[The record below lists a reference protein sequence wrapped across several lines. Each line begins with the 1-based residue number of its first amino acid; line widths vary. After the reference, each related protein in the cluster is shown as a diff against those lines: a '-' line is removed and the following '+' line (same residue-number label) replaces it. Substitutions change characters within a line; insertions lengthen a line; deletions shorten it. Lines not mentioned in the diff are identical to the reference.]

1 MIRIL
6 VSTLLVC
13 AINCLFPSSAWAFY
27 YVHLQT
33 TVPKEYAQEFS
44 RRHHLSDSFTK
55 LFDRGLEHYNKMD
68 FKRAEQV
75 YNTLLLINSSDV
87 LALDKQ
93 AQVYLKQGQYEL
105 AISTLTRLLQIDP
118 TYFPAHN
125 SLALAYLWLKDF
137 RRSIQHSK
145 FLVEHNHAFMETYQ
159 YLTSA
164 LFYLGQLDNVL
175 SICRIARESG
185 ATHPHFEFFPALIHL
200 MQKDTARYQ
209 AIMADMGIRFKAE
222 ELLFYR
228 IVGAIYEQNTP
239 LATELMA
246 KLDSLPADHPTEHYM
261 QLLVALDMLHYVA
274 PWPQFLDQVLRIQ
287 LVLQKQNPNFVMP
300 YFLASQ
306 IYRRV
311 SDYNKILATTTAGIQ
326 HFPSFIP
333 LFEMQG
339 EAAFFLNRH
348 DIAKAALKTSLAR
361 RTNNPN
367 YLAYYAILLVAEGKF
382 EEGLEYLEKSSN
394 LSPENPFAQT
404 ALGYYYTQTGQPQR
418 AEPHL
423 KVAMETGIAYPLPYT
438 LFIKAKEDN
447 RSFREAYTYA
457 LRARKII
464 PQNEE
469 IQEMT
474 TRLAFTQEEFNNCVF
489 MCAEAMILF
498 PENQFF
504 PVQRARAYQRL
515 GDDRAAIKTLE
526 DFGMKMDRPDTTLRL
541 YLDLLMDAGRF
552 DQAYKL
558 VYELV
563 GLYPR
568 NRLYQEFLG
577 RYYTQN
583 LDYNKALKIYQEL
596 DRLYGRSIYIGDAG
610 WLQFLLGNQKEAL
623 DALTLSINSAPET
636 QIRALSHYRLGLI
649 YSTQPGKDQDA
660 AQNYRMGAELHPR
673 LLDAQSD
680 HVFYIKNS
688 GNARRS
694 ETVQKNMELFLK

>member
-1 MIRIL
+1 MFRIIATIITVACGL
-6 VSTLLVC
+6 S
-13 AINCLFPSSAWAFY
+13 LFSSSPRAFY

-33 TVPKEYAQEFS
+33 TVPVEYAQEFS
-44 RRHHLSDSFTK
+44 RRHHLSESFKK
-55 LFDRGLEHYNKMD
+55 LFDRGLENYNKMD

-75 YNTLLLINSSDV
+75 YNTLLLINSQDI

-105 AISTLTRLLQIDP
+105 AVSTLTRLLQIDP

-175 SICRIARESG
+175 SICRIARDSG

-200 MQKDTARYQ
+200 MQKDKDRYKS
-209 AIMADMGIRFKAE
+209 IMNDMATRFPAE

-228 IVGAIYEQNTP
+228 IVGAIYEQDTP
-239 LATELMA
+239 QIAELMG
-246 KLDSLPADHPTEHYM
+246 KLDTLPSDHPTEHYM

-274 PWPQFLDQVLRIQ
+274 PWPQFLNLIHNIQ
-287 LVLQKQNPNFVMP
+287 TVLQKQNPNFVMP

-306 IYRRV
+306 MYRRV
-311 SDYNKILATTTAGIQ
+311 SDYNRILATATAGIQ

-339 EAAFFLNRH
+339 EAAFFLDRH
-348 DIAKAALKTSLAR
+348 DIAKAALKTSLSK

-367 YLAYYAILLVAEGKF
+367 YLAYYAILLVADQKF

-394 LSPENPFAQT
+394 LSPQNPFAQT

-423 KVAMETGIAYPLPYT
+423 KVAMETNIAYPLPYT
-438 LFIKAKEDN
+438 LFIKAKEEN

-457 LRARKII
+457 LRARKIL
-464 PQNEE
+464 PQNEM
-469 IQEMT
+469 IQEMA
-474 TRLAFTQEEFNNCVF
+474 TRLAFTQEEYNNCVF

-498 PENQFF
+498 PQNQFF
-504 PVQRARAYQRL
+504 PVQRARAYQKI
-515 GDDRAAIKTLE
+515 GDDKAAIKTLE
-526 DFGMKMDRPDTTLRL
+526 DFGMTLDRPDTTLRL

-563 GLYPR
+563 GLFPR

-583 LDYNKALKIYQEL
+583 LDYPKALKIYQEL
-596 DRLYGRSIYIGDAG
+596 DKLYGRSIYIGDSG
-610 WLQFLLGNQKEAL
+610 WLQFLSGNQKEAL

-649 YSTQPGKDQDA
+649 YSIASGKDQDS

-673 LLDAQSD
+673 LTEAQAD
-680 HVFYIKNS
+680 HIFYIKNS
-688 GNARRS
+688 GNPRRS
-694 ETVQKNMELFLK
+694 ETVQKNMDLFLK